1 MRERDRAHVLKRFD
15 GAKASFLVQL
25 NTIIGLEPTDMVKK
39 AAGGGERS
47 AVFSGDLRTARR
59 QGGDGTARSGKR
71 FVKPELNNAQ
81 SSFTN
86 LVLHGPS

>member
-39 AAGGGERS
+39 AAGGERS

-81 SSFTN
+81 SSLTN
-86 LVLHGPS
+86 FVLDGPS